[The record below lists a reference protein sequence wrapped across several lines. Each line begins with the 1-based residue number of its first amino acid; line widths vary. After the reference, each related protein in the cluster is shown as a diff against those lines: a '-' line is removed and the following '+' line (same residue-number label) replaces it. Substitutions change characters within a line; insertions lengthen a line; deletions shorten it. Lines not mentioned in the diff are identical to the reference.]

1 MPINKGIKKKIIEYL
16 DSFLKPE
23 LKDLAL
29 PKPRIVHAI
38 IGEEICGIGTIYNYY
53 KMWRKTHLDDSRVY
67 QHAVKYHVIEEDIY
81 HEYKS
86 IVPIL

>member
-1 MPINKGIKKKIIEYL
+1 MQSLEKKSAVLERFI
-16 DSFLKPE
+16 
-23 LKDLAL
+23 
-29 PKPRIVHAI
+29 
-38 IGEEICGIGTIYNYY
+38 NYY